1 MSSGTL
7 PNENLGDATPT
18 CPPPEK
24 RVRPQ
29 ADPLPSTE
37 PAGAPAAESR
47 PSVSALAIHDLIVL
61 GLWRVN
67 ARAERIRGLGRTD
80 LIRAELA
87 DARGELLR
95 LYEKLLDIHQ
105 VLLDAEPPVDAVVPQ
120 EVSRG

>member
-1 MSSGTL
+1 VTAPTL
-7 PNENLGDATPT
+7 G
-18 CPPPEK
+18 
-24 RVRPQ
+24 
-29 ADPLPSTE
+29 
-37 PAGAPAAESR
+37 SR

-105 VLLDAEPPVDAVVPQ
+105 VLLDSERPAEVMPQ